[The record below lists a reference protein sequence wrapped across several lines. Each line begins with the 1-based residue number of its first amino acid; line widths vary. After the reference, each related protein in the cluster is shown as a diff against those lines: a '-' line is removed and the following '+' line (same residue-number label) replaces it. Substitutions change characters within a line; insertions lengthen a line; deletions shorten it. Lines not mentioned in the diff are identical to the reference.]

1 MPMFA
6 MSYKVQRYVI
16 LISFLTLPL
25 LLLAVFSFY
34 PALYLAWLSFTSW
47 DGYSPNKAWVGFN
60 NYKDIFTNA
69 DIFKVLSH
77 NFVYFIGG
85 IVQNIVA
92 LFFAVLL
99 NSRLRGRNTFRV
111 LLFLPY
117 IMNSVAIAYMFTYVY
132 DAQNGSLN
140 ALLTSVGLESWIR
153 SWMGD
158 AGIVNYSLA
167 FISAWKFMGFNMVI
181 YLGALQSIPG
191 DLYEAA
197 KIDGA
202 GPFKSFLYIT
212 WPSIIKIVELSMLLT
227 VSGALEVFDLPFV
240 MTKGGPAGASQTF
253 VTQTVETAFNFSNYG
268 LASAMGMVLLII
280 VVLVIFVQRKLI
292 LRGED

>member
-1 MPMFA
+1 MFA
-6 MSYKVQRYVI
+6 MSYKIQRYVI
-16 LISFLTLPL
+16 LIAFLALPL

-34 PALYLAWLSFTSW
+34 PALYLAWLSLTSW
-47 DGYSPNKAWVGFN
+47 DGYSPKKAWIGFG
-60 NYKDIFTNA
+60 NYKEIFTNA
-69 DIFKVLSH
+69 DMFKVLSH
-77 NFVYFIGG
+77 NFVYFMGG
-85 IVQNIVA
+85 IVQNLAA
-92 LFFAVLL
+92 LSFAVLL
-99 NSRLRGRNTFRV
+99 NSRLRGRNAFRV

-140 ALLTSVGLESWIR
+140 ALLTSVGLQSWIR
-153 SWMGD
+153 SWLGD
-158 AGIVNYSLA
+158 AAIVNYSLA

-202 GPFKSFLYIT
+202 GPFKSFLCIT
-212 WPSIIKIVELSMLLT
+212 WPSVIKIVELSMLLT

-240 MTKGGPAGASQTF
+240 MTKGGPAGSSQTF

-268 LASAMGMVLLII
+268 LASAMGMVLLLI
-280 VVLVIFVQRKLI
+280 VVLVIFVQRKLL

>member
-1 MPMFA
+1 MFA

-16 LISFLTLPL
+16 LVSFLTVPL

-34 PALYLAWLSFTSW
+34 PALYLAFLSFTSW
-47 DGYSPNKAWVGFN
+47 DGYSPQKTWVGLS
-60 NYKDIFTNA
+60 NYKEIFTNS
-69 DIFKVLSH
+69 DIFGVFSH
-77 NFVYFIGG
+77 NAVYFAGG
-85 IVQNIVA
+85 IVQNIAA

-99 NSRLRGRNTFRV
+99 NSRLRGRNVFRV

-140 ALLTSVGLESWIR
+140 ALLASLGLESLIT
-153 SWMGD
+153 SWLGD
-158 AGIVNYSLA
+158 ADAVNYSLA
-167 FISAWKFMGFNMVI
+167 FISMWKFMGFNMVI

-191 DLYEAA
+191 DVYEAA
-197 KIDGA
+197 RIDGA
-202 GPFKSFLYIT
+202 GPMQSFLHIT

-240 MTKGGPAGASQTF
+240 MTKGGPADASSTF
-253 VTQTVETAFNFSNYG
+253 VMKTVETAFNFSNYG
-268 LASAMGMVLLII
+268 LASAMGMVLLLV
-280 VVLVIFVQRKLI
+280 VVLVITIQRKLI
-292 LRGED
+292 LRGEA